1 MYTLIGRGQVP
12 RASVEQQL
20 FIKLPELNVNI
31 NQGRER
37 WRDACRRERLIGSTT
52 LDRVRADFERA
63 QAQAQAVS
71 QMVKDLTEGHKER
84 ARERYTTLMDMLTL
98 LQKSVLIEM
107 ISQERDRKARGGAV
121 ENKDD
126 VAKLTALLDALK
138 AGGEEDDKDDVA
150 GNA

>member
-1 MYTLIGRGQVP
+1 MVETLIGRGQVP

-37 WRDACRRERLIGSTT
+37 WRDACRRERL
-52 LDRVRADFERA
+52 
-63 QAQAQAVS
+63 
-71 QMVKDLTEGHKER
+71 
-84 ARERYTTLMDMLTL
+84 
-98 LQKSVLIEM
+98 SVLIEM